1 MSRFKLVN
9 LIDKLFITIC
19 VFLLSFAWINF
30 YVRNL
35 QLTFVFSLF
44 VTFSVCFVMFFI
56 YNKKTAKKHAQILKT
71 EQIETFSLA
80 FKLLPSNE
88 KLALLEQVFDV
99 KLKTQGEFFIT
110 ENNHVFACFSGKIL
124 TENDYFSIL
133 SKAQSIGF
141 NHLTIIVDDYEKQ
154 VKLNLLKGKVVEI
167 VDKKNLFATVN
178 KKSINLNT
186 ENINLSATKFSWRD
200 FMLNLFKPN
209 KAKSYFLCGLVL
221 LFSSIILPYNYY
233 YIIVG
238 SMLMLFALICKILPK
253 FKG

>member
-1 MSRFKLVN
+1 MSRFKFVN

-44 VTFSVCFVMFFI
+44 VTFSVCFIMFFI
-56 YNKKTAKKHAQILKT
+56 YNKKTTKKHAETAKT

-88 KLALLEQVFDV
+88 KLALLEQAFDV
-99 KLKTQGEFFIT
+99 KLNTRSEFFLT
-110 ENNHVFACFSGKIL
+110 ENNHIFTCYNGKML
-124 TENDYFSIL
+124 TENEYFAIL
-133 SKAQSIGF
+133 SKAQNIGF
-141 NHLTIIVDDYEKQ
+141 NHLTIIVDDYERQ
-154 VKLNLLKGKVVEI
+154 IKLNLLKGKVVEI
-167 VDKKNLFATVN
+167 IDMKNLFAIVN
-178 KKSINLNT
+178 KKSVKLNT
-186 ENINLSATKFSWRD
+186 ENINLSATKFSWRE
-200 FMLNLFKPN
+200 FALNLFKPN

-221 LFSSIILPYNYY
+221 LFSSVILPYNYY

-238 SMLMLFALICKILPK
+238 SMLILFALICKILPK